1 MLIHETPDSK
11 PFKCT
16 ECDKGF
22 VKAFSLKNHVQRI
35 HLGVRHTCTICNKS
49 FKVAFY
55 FHQHMEKHVNGSEQA
70 QKNGEINQEQTGMEE
85 NGCDKERG
93 SREEQN
99 GLLATQGATGQQTHN
114 VVSTLVDVVNSA
126 ETIISKK

>member
-1 MLIHETPDSK
+1 
-11 PFKCT
+11 
-16 ECDKGF
+16 
-22 VKAFSLKNHVQRI
+22 
-35 HLGVRHTCTICNKS
+35 
-49 FKVAFY
+49 
-55 FHQHMEKHVNGSEQA
+55 MEKHVNGSEQA

-93 SREEQN
+93 SRVEQN
-99 GLLATQGATGQQTHN
+99 GLLATHN